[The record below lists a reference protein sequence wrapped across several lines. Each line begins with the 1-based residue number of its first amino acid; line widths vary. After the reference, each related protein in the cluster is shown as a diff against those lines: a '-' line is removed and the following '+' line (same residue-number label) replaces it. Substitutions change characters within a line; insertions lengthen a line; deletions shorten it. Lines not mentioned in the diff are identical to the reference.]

1 MSTEFPFI
9 GSDATENTTD
19 DTSEELPLFKEYAWD
34 FELDRFIYDTTGA
47 HVLLTGNAALEVW
60 IYKAFKTERFDY
72 LAYSWQ
78 YGIELKPFI
87 GKVMSVQER
96 YSELKRVITEC
107 LMVNPYIKSIDSFSI
122 DQQKNGETAQLT
134 IGLTTVYGEMSISV

>member
-1 MSTEFPFI
+1 VSSEFPFV
-9 GSDATENTTD
+9 GSTTIIENED
-19 DTSEELPLFKEYAWD
+19 LPVLKEYAWN
-34 FELDRFIYDTTGA
+34 FETDKFIYDNNGS
-47 HVLLTGNAALEVW
+47 HVILEKNEALKVW
-60 IYKAFKTERFDY
+60 IYKALKTERFDY

-107 LMVNPYIKSIDSFSI
+107 LMVNPYIVSIDSFTI
-122 DQQKNGETAQLT
+122 EEERHGEMVRLT
-134 IGLTTVYGEMSISV
+134 IGLTSIYGEVTISV